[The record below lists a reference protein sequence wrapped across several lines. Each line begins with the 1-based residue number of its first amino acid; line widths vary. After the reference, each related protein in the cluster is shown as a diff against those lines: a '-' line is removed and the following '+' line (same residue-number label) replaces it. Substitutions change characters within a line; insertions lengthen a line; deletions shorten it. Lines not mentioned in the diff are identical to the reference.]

1 MMCTIPAI
9 HMYSLLPSLSSL
21 YSHSSISHLCSL
33 PSNKHTVHIILFHTH
48 WLMSRCFIYKI
59 PPACRPSVFEF
70 IWTSSQVFKFRWLAS
85 PLSQDKD
92 SKYSMDSAV
101 PEKEAVFTNYKLIY
115 LMMKMATIEVRVQLD
130 YLYKDVVSVYESS
143 MFFIAL
149 FIMSR

>member
-1 MMCTIPAI
+1 M
-9 HMYSLLPSLSSL
+9 
-21 YSHSSISHLCSL
+21 
-33 PSNKHTVHIILFHTH
+33 
-48 WLMSRCFIYKI
+48 
-59 PPACRPSVFEF
+59 
-70 IWTSSQVFKFRWLAS
+70 
-85 PLSQDKD
+85 
-92 SKYSMDSAV
+92 

>member
-1 MMCTIPAI
+1 
-9 HMYSLLPSLSSL
+9 
-21 YSHSSISHLCSL
+21 
-33 PSNKHTVHIILFHTH
+33 
-48 WLMSRCFIYKI
+48 
-59 PPACRPSVFEF
+59 
-70 IWTSSQVFKFRWLAS
+70 
-85 PLSQDKD
+85 
-92 SKYSMDSAV
+92 MDSAV